1 MSGLWLI
8 LAMQTAVIAGMGGRY
23 IWWNFM
29 ETHAWDL
36 GPDFQAYRDFSE
48 QVWKSSI

>member
-8 LAMQTAVIAGMGGRY
+8 LSMQIAVIAGMVGRC

-48 QVWKSSI
+48 QVRKLSI